1 MNQKMYKTTKKLNH
15 SCTTFSKKTGVQF
28 VPSLSAFQF
37 CSDCGLIWLKN
48 DRTQKAIRKGC
59 TVKEDV

>member
-1 MNQKMYKTTKKLNH
+1 MYKTTKKLNH
-15 SCTTFSKKTGVQF
+15 SWTTFSKKTG
-28 VPSLSAFQF
+28 LSAFQF